1 LTATFADDQL
11 TEALKYL
18 ACGNSA
24 DPQVKRKV
32 LAVLASWHTQFKDD
46 ASMKTVAG
54 LFREC
59 RTAERSV
66 AETTQNLSAMGI
78 YDTSEAD
85 KKKAE
90 REEARKAKKEEERR
104 RKERE
109 VQRKRPAFVFAKVPA
124 VQHPENVFVGS
135 FAITSRRNPRS

>member
-1 LTATFADDQL
+1 MVLFSNSECSSSSTATFTDGQL

-18 ACGNSA
+18 ASGSSA
-24 DPQVKRKV
+24 DPLVKRKV

-46 ASMKTVAG
+46 PSMKVVAG

-59 RTAERSV
+59 RAAERSV
-66 AETTQNLSAMGI
+66 AETTQNLSSMGM

-90 REEARKAKKEEERR
+90 REARKAKKEEDRK

-109 VQRKRPAFVFAKVPA
+109 AQQSRPTFVFAKVLTVVVSP
-124 VQHPENVFVGS
+124 
-135 FAITSRRNPRS
+135 